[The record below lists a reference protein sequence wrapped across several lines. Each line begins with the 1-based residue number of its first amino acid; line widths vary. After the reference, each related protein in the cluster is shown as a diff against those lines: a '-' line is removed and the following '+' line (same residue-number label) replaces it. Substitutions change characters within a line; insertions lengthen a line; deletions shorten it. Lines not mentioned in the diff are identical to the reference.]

1 MKMKNLLM
9 TTIAIFGFAL
19 ISNAQVPNYVSS
31 DGLIGWWPFNGNAN
45 DESLNGNN
53 GINNGATLTTDR
65 FNNINSALSFN
76 GTSNYI
82 NVPNNST
89 LNPNSITIST
99 WINSNANATNAES
112 GGKAIVTK
120 WYQNINCNNLGDNYN
135 LQLNYLNDQSVLVG
149 NTIANNQISNS
160 ISSQT
165 NLIGL
170 NTWRHIVF
178 MHDSNN
184 GQKLFIDGVQI
195 NSNIITGSLCS
206 TLNDLLFGADNFNG
220 NIWRFFDGKLDDI
233 GIWNRALTE
242 CEVKDLYNAQLNSSA
257 SIQAGTDV
265 SICEGNDVIFN
276 GSGGS
281 NYTWNNGVQNGVAY
295 IPTISQEYIVIGQD
309 ANNCYGTDT
318 IYVELMPNT
327 AATQTQTAL
336 DSYTWPINSQTYTQS
351 GTYTAVIPNAA
362 GCDSTITLE
371 LSLDFTGLEDNSQGA
386 LFSVFPNP
394 AQSAINIKADI
405 SIIGEFY
412 TIYDNAG
419 RVVLNGK
426 INSENATIELGN
438 LTRGIYMFSVGENMK
453 QTFKVIKE

>member
-1 MKMKNLLM
+1 MKKKKLLM
-9 TTIAIFGFAL
+9 AAIAIFGLAT
-19 ISNAQVPNYVSS
+19 ITIAQVPSYVPTN
-31 DGLIGWWPFNGNAN
+31 GLVGWWPFNGNAY
-45 DESLNGNN
+45 DESVNGNN
-53 GINNGATLTTDR
+53 GAVNGATLTTDR
-65 FNNINSALSFN
+65 F
-76 GTSNYI
+76 
-82 NVPNNST
+82 
-89 LNPNSITIST
+89 
-99 WINSNANATNAES
+99 
-112 GGKAIVTK
+112 
-120 WYQNINCNNLGDNYN
+120 
-135 LQLNYLNDQSVLVG
+135 G
-149 NTIANNQISNS
+149 NTNKA
-160 ISSQT
+160 
-165 NLIGL
+165 
-170 NTWRHIVF
+170 F
-178 MHDSNN
+178 
-184 GQKLFIDGVQI
+184 
-195 NSNIITGSLCS
+195 
-206 TLNDLLFGADNFNG
+206 NFNG
-220 NIWRFFDGKLDDI
+220 VNQNIEVANSNSLNPIEISISVWIYPLSNDVCIISKNDPSNATAKSFRLSHQDFWQSQHGLSTRYGSVGCNVQNEAGFYGSQGSISNNTWSHIVTTVSATGMVNHYLNGIFLESNQSVPMVPCNNALSTMRIGGLYWNGEPNWFNGIIDDI
-233 GIWNRALTE
+233 GIWNRALTA
-242 CEVKDLYNAQLNSSA
+242 CEIKDLYNAQLNSSA

-309 ANNCYGTDT
+309 TNNCYGTDT